1 MTGQYSSTVGGG
13 WVNASTGVFSTIGG
27 GEFNTNDADTG
38 VIGGGVFN
46 HANGTVSVIGGGSG
60 NLTAGYG
67 ACVPGG
73 RDNSEL
79 GSFSFAAG
87 YRANANHS
95 GAFVWADSTEEDFA
109 STADRQFII
118 RAQGGVGIGKNNPQA
133 QLDVEGNAVVSGDVG
148 IGTTT
153 PQAKLDVAGK
163 VRCDLLELNS
173 DRNVKSE
180 FTNVDSREIL
190 SKLASL
196 PIARW
201 HYTNAPGIRHIGPM
215 AQDFKAA
222 FGVGEDDKH
231 LSVVDGIGV
240 ALASIQ
246 GLQQE
251 LQYRDEQLQQKD
263 ARIAALELKL
273 AELEQTNAARFAVL
287 ENLISHAGLRTEPK
301 AQPTQAS
308 HHTRI
313 NY

>member
-118 RAQGGVGIGKNNPQA
+118 RAGGGVGIGKNNPQA
-133 QLDVEGNAVVSGDVG
+133 QLDVEGNAVVSGNVG
-148 IGTTT
+148 VGTTT

-163 VRCDLLELNS
+163 ARCEVLELTS
-173 DRNVKSE
+173 DRNVKGE
-180 FTNVDSREIL
+180 FADVDSREIL
-190 SKLASL
+190 SKVAML

-215 AQDFKAA
+215 AQDFQGA
-222 FGVGEDDKH
+222 FGVGSDDKH
-231 LSVVDGIGV
+231 IATVDADGV
-240 ALASIQ
+240 ALAAIQ
-246 GLQQE
+246 GLHELLQE
-251 LQYRDEQLQQKD
+251 KD
-263 ARIAALELKL
+263 TRIAALEKEVATLRV
-273 AELEQTNAARFAVL
+273 NMAARMASL
-287 ENLISHAGLRTEPK
+287 EKMLAHR
-301 AQPTQAS
+301 
-308 HHTRI
+308 
-313 NY
+313 